1 MVVRVVVGGWWGL
14 GVGFKLFDGVN
25 ICVVIDWG
33 VEVVGVRVFLVVGV
47 LVVFLVWL
55 CGCVV

>member
-1 MVVRVVVGGWWGL
+1 MVVRVVVGGWWGF
-14 GVGFKLFDGVN
+14 GVGFKLIDGVN

>member
-1 MVVRVVVGGWWGL
+1 MVRVVVGGWWGL

-25 ICVVIDWG
+25 ICVVFVWG
-33 VEVVGVRVFLVVGV
+33 LEVDGVKVFLVVGV
-47 LVVFLVWL
+47 SGVFLVWL